1 MTYRHLTKEE
11 INTLLSQNCF
21 ADNWTGI
28 TVKEGFSTENIINT
42 RFEGN
47 IKLGIYSGTIE
58 VEKNISRTCGIYNSF
73 ISNCEIGD
81 YVYISEVK
89 NLSNYIIEGNVVIS
103 NVGSMALK
111 GESAF
116 GNGIEIEVLNEGG
129 GRELPIFDRL
139 SSQIG
144 YLTVLYR
151 HDKAFTDKILGLI
164 KDYCESKRST
174 RGLVQTGARIQDSL
188 IIRNVTVGSYA
199 VISGASLLEEGTIRS
214 CKEAPVFVG
223 MGVIAKKFILLSGSI
238 VEGGV
243 ILDRCF
249 AGQGVKIGR
258 QFSAENSAFFANSE
272 AFHGEACSLFA
283 GPYTVTHHKST
294 LMIASLVSFF
304 NAGSGTNQSNHMY
317 KLGPLHQGI
326 MERGCKTGSFSYLLL
341 PNHIGAFTVV
351 MGKHYA
357 NFDTADFPFSYI
369 SEEKGKSELTPAMN
383 LFTVGTRRDV
393 DKWPSRDRRKDPDKL
408 DLINFDLFSPYIVGK
423 IINGINILNELTEKT
438 DKKQDYVSYKGIN
451 INRLLLKTTRKY
463 YEIALKL
470 YIGQEVVKRIEA
482 LAENSSLADLRNM
495 LTAQGTEGTGKWV
508 DICGLFS
515 PASKIDE
522 LVDSVKTCKIR
533 SVDELYENL
542 ASIYN
547 NYNNYAWTWCS
558 NLISQ
563 QTGDKPENILIDSLI
578 QFIIEWKSYAIK
590 LNNMILKDAEKE
602 FDPGSKLGFGIDGD
616 VDTRDNDFQAVRG
629 VYENNKFVISL
640 QKESKEIEEKAN
652 RVLAILERFK

>member
-73 ISNCEIGD
+73 ISNCEISD

-199 VISGASLLEEGTIRS
+199 VISGASLLEEGTIGS

-578 QFIIEWKSYAIK
+578 QIIIEWKSYAIK
-590 LNNMILKDAEKE
+590 LNKMILKDAEKE
-602 FDPGSKLGFGIDGD
+602 FDSGSKLGFGVDGD

-629 VYENNKFVISL
+629 VYDKNKFVTSL
-640 QKESKEIEEKAN
+640 QKESKEIEEKAD
-652 RVLAILERFK
+652 RLIAILESTK

>member
-73 ISNCEIGD
+73 ISNCEISD

-629 VYENNKFVISL
+629 VYDKNKFVTSL
-640 QKESKEIEEKAN
+640 QKESKEIEEKAD
-652 RVLAILERFK
+652 RLIAILESYK

>member
-73 ISNCEIGD
+73 ISNCEISD

-89 NLSNYIIEGNVVIS
+89 NLSNYIIEANVAIS
-103 NVGSMALK
+103 NVGSIALK

-174 RGLVQTGARIQDSL
+174 RGLIQTGARIQDSL
-188 IIRNVTVGSYA
+188 IICNVIVGSYA
-199 VISGASLLEEGTIRS
+199 VISGASLLEEGTIGS

-249 AGQGVKIGR
+249 AGQGVKMGK
-258 QFSAENSAFFANSE
+258 QFSAENSVFFANSE

-482 LAENSSLADLRNM
+482 LAKNLSLADLRNM
-495 LTAQGTEGTGKWV
+495 LTAKGTEGIGKWV

-542 ASIYN
+542 TSIYN

-578 QFIIEWKSYAIK
+578 QIIIEWKSYAIK
-590 LNNMILKDAEKE
+590 LNKMILKDAEKE
-602 FDPGSKLGFGIDGD
+602 FDSGSKLGFGVDGD

-629 VYENNKFVISL
+629 VYDKNKFVTSL
-640 QKESKEIEEKAN
+640 QKESKEIEEKAD
-652 RVLAILERFK
+652 RLIAILESTK

>member
-21 ADNWTGI
+21 ADNWTDI
-28 TVKEGFSTENIINT
+28 TVMEGFFPENIINT

-73 ISNCEIGD
+73 ISNCEISD

-174 RGLVQTGARIQDSL
+174 RGLIQTGARIQDSL
-188 IIRNVTVGSYA
+188 IICNVTVGSYA

-214 CKEAPVFVG
+214 CKEAPAFVG
-223 MGVIAKKFILLSGSI
+223 TGVIAKKFILLSGSI

-578 QFIIEWKSYAIK
+578 QIIIEWKSYAIK
-590 LNNMILKDAEKE
+590 LNKMILKDAEKE
-602 FDPGSKLGFGIDGD
+602 FDSGSKLGFGIDGD

-629 VYENNKFVISL
+629 VYDKNKFVTSL
-640 QKESKEIEEKAN
+640 QKESKEIEEKAD
-652 RVLAILERFK
+652 RLIAILESTK